1 MFSQLF
7 GTGPRVAADGA
18 GTASDGTQYAFKPSL
33 VGSAWQF
40 DLTGEG
46 LSSQLSW
53 QVKGKHGVWP
63 LDKIAAIR
71 LSYRPVSMQSRR
83 FRADIEDTRGERVTI
98 YSTTWHTVA
107 LMSPQDDGYRA
118 FIVELHRRLAAINSK
133 AVLVVG
139 INPAIYWA
147 GLVITGLVGAAML
160 GLLVRAA
167 TTGEYGGVLFLAG
180 FAALFGWQIGGF
192 MRRNR
197 PRRYTFDALPQ
208 DVLP

>member
-1 MFSQLF
+1 MLAQIFR
-7 GTGPRVAADGA
+7 TGPREGVGESGADG
-18 GTASDGTQYAFKPSL
+18 DGTHYVFKPSL

-46 LSSQLSW
+46 LSW
-53 QVKGKHGVWP
+53 QVKGKHGLWP
-63 LDKIAAIR
+63 LEKIAAIR

-83 FRADIEDTRGERVTI
+83 FRADIEDTRGERVSV

-107 LMSPQDDGYRA
+107 LMSPQDSGYRA
-118 FIVELHRRLAAINSK
+118 FITELHRRLAAIDSK

-139 INPAIYWA
+139 INPAMYWA
-147 GLVITGLVGAAML
+147 GLAVTALVGTAML
-160 GLLVRAA
+160 GLLIRAMMI
-167 TTGEYGGVLFLAG
+167 GQYGGVLFLAG

>member
-1 MFSQLF
+1 MLAQMFK
-7 GTGPRVAADGA
+7 TGPRVGA
-18 GTASDGTQYAFKPSL
+18 GETGTDGDGTHYVFKPSL

-40 DLTGEG
+40 DLTDQG
-46 LSSQLSW
+46 LSW
-53 QVKGKHGVWP
+53 QVKGKHGLWP

-83 FRADIEDTRGERVTI
+83 FRADIEDTRGERVSI

-118 FIVELHRRLAAINSK
+118 FILELHRRLAAINSK

-147 GLVITGLVGAAML
+147 GLVMTALVGAAML
-160 GLLVRAA
+160 GLMIRAMMM
-167 TTGEYGGVLFLAG
+167 GQYGGVLFLAG

-192 MRRNR
+192 MRRNQ
-197 PRRYTFDALPQ
+197 PRGYRFEALPK

>member
-1 MFSQLF
+1 MLAQIFK
-7 GTGPRVAADGA
+7 TGPQDSGADG
-18 GTASDGTQYAFKPSL
+18 DGTHYVFKPSL

-40 DLTGEG
+40 DLTSGG
-46 LSSQLSW
+46 LSW
-53 QVKGKHGVWP
+53 QVKGKHGLWP

-83 FRADIEDTRGERVTI
+83 FRADIEDTRGERVSI

-118 FIVELHRRLAAINSK
+118 FITELHHRLAAIDSK

-147 GLVITGLVGAAML
+147 GLVVTVFVGAAML
-160 GLLVRAA
+160 GLMIRAIMM
-167 TTGEYGGVLFLAG
+167 GQYGGVLFLVG

-192 MRRNR
+192 MRRNQ
-197 PRRYTFDALPQ
+197 PRGYTFDALPR
-208 DVLP
+208 DVMP

>member
-1 MFSQLF
+1 MLAQMFK
-7 GTGPRVAADGA
+7 TGPRDGA
-18 GTASDGTQYAFKPSL
+18 GESGTDGDGTHYVFKPSL

-40 DLTGEG
+40 DLTDQG
-46 LSSQLSW
+46 LSW
-53 QVKGKHGVWP
+53 QVKGKHGLWP

-83 FRADIEDTRGERVTI
+83 FRADIEDTRGERVSV

-118 FIVELHRRLAAINSK
+118 FIRELHRRLAAIDSK

-147 GLVITGLVGAAML
+147 GLVMTALVGAAML
-160 GLLVRAA
+160 GLMIRAM
-167 TTGEYGGVLFLAG
+167 TMGQYGGVLFLAG

-192 MRRNR
+192 MRRNQ
-197 PRRYTFDALPQ
+197 PRGYTFEALPK

>member
-1 MFSQLF
+1 MLSQIFKPGLR
-7 GTGPRVAADGA
+7 GGA
-18 GTASDGTQYAFKPSL
+18 IGSETAGDGTQYIFKPSL
-33 VGSAWQF
+33 VGGASQF
-40 DLTGEG
+40 DLTEDG
-46 LSSQLSW
+46 LSW
-53 QVKGKHGVWP
+53 QAKGKQGVWP

-83 FRADIEDTRGERVTI
+83 FRTDIEDTRGERVTL

-107 LMSPQDDGYRA
+107 LMSPQDNGYRA
-118 FIVELHRRLAAINSK
+118 FVVELHRRLADIQSR

-139 INPAIYWA
+139 INPKIYLA
-147 GLVITGLVGAAML
+147 GMAVIAVVGIAML
-160 GLLVRAA
+160 GLLIRALLTA
-167 TTGEYGGVLFLAG
+167 EFAGALFLVG